1 MKKTAY
7 RLVPLLAI
15 VAFLAATVTPCPIQP
30 AALGAGGYAIGQG
43 EPHRGHRIDRAHH
56 HEDSEM
62 TPAQVQSDS
71 SQGQEE
77 VAFLTAPCPCGCGQ
91 RSGSSVA
98 AKRLGPILLSE
109 PEAMLV
115 LELPPAETAM
125 LQPAPEYAP
134 SPPDQIP
141 IPS

>member
-1 MKKTAY
+1 
-7 RLVPLLAI
+7 
-15 VAFLAATVTPCPIQP
+15 
-30 AALGAGGYAIGQG
+30 
-43 EPHRGHRIDRAHH
+43 
-56 HEDSEM
+56 
-62 TPAQVQSDS
+62 
-71 SQGQEE
+71 